1 MVPTDHPAVVAFL
14 ALVTIWMFMRREQA
28 RDRTCLALA
37 ALIYVSAMALTLWK
51 FGVEK
56 KGELILSCFAET
68 FGFLLIVLSRRIN
81 KEPKEP
87 PIG

>member
-14 ALVTIWMFMRREQA
+14 ALVTMWMFMRRGQA
-28 RDRTCLALA
+28 RDRTSLALA
-37 ALIYVSAMALTLWK
+37 ALIYVTAMALTFWR
-51 FGVEK
+51 FGPGK

-68 FGFLLIVLSRRIN
+68 IGLLLVVLSRRIN
-81 KEPKEP
+81 KEPKDP